1 MPLLP
6 SLTRAVDGQPRDLA
20 GVAFF
25 DLDRTLI
32 DGYSVLPFVAE
43 GLATGVLRPTR
54 LLRRAQAVLEAGAGG
69 LGELVEEFLAALE
82 GLPEAELDAL
92 GERVFQ
98 RHLAGRIHP
107 EARALLRAHRGRGHR
122 VVIVTSATRFQAA
135 PVARALGVDDG
146 DLLCTR
152 AGVDGDG
159 RLTGRWQ
166 LPGCWNDGKR
176 LHARLWLRRNGGR
189 LEDAWFYTDSAEDLP
204 LLEHVGHPVA
214 VDADPIL
221 RRYARRAGWPQ
232 LRFRGRRPDLESLV
246 RSSLV
251 ASGAWGSVL
260 AGAASFVRGG
270 SLEEAADVAGRTFG
284 ATGLTLA
291 GVRLRVHGER
301 HLRAARGAVVVFN
314 HQSALDALIMAR
326 LIRVPFVG
334 VAKAELGRTPVL
346 GSLLR
351 GAGTV
356 FVDRAAPDGVRQL
369 APAVDALRA
378 GRAVVI
384 APEGTRSY
392 GTVPAPFKRG
402 AFYLA
407 KRARVPLI
415 PVVIHNAADVLPR
428 GELLLK
434 PRVPV
439 EISVLPPIDTSG
451 WRARDLGAEAAALHA
466 RYLEALGFLPAAEA
480 IAPAAALPVAV

>member
-6 SLTRAVDGQPRDLA
+6 SLTRAVDGQPFDPE

-43 GLATGVLRPTR
+43 GLTSGLLRPTR
-54 LLRRAQAVLEAGAGG
+54 LLARAQAILEAGEGG
-69 LGELVEEFLAALE
+69 LGELVEEFLQALE
-82 GLPEAELDAL
+82 GVPEADLDRL
-92 GERVFQ
+92 GERVFR
-98 RHLAGRIHP
+98 RHLAGRVHP
-107 EARALLRAHRGRGHR
+107 EARALMRAHRERGHR

-135 PVARALGVDDG
+135 PIARALGVEDG

-152 AGVDGDG
+152 ATVDERG

-176 LHARLWLRRNGGR
+176 LHARLWLRRHGGR
-189 LEDAWFYTDSAEDLP
+189 LADAWFYTDSAEDLP

-221 RRYARRAGWPQ
+221 RRYARRAGWPL
-232 LRFRGRRPDLESLV
+232 LRFRGRGPDLEAVV
-246 RSSLV
+246 RSSMVL
-251 ASGAWGSVL
+251 SGFYGSAL
-260 AGAASFVRGG
+260 AGASTFLFGG
-270 SLEEAADVAGRTFG
+270 SLADAADVAGRTFG

-291 GVRLRVHGER
+291 GVRLRVHGEQ

-314 HQSALDALIMAR
+314 HQSALDALVMAR
-326 LIRVPFVG
+326 LVRVPYVG
-334 VAKAELGRTPVL
+334 VAKAELGRNPLL
-346 GSLLR
+346 GPLLR

-356 FVDRAAPDGVRQL
+356 FVDRGSKAGVRQL

-378 GRAVVI
+378 GKAVLI

-392 GTVPAPFKRG
+392 GTLPAPFKRG

-407 KRARVPLI
+407 KRARVPIL

-428 GELLLK
+428 GSLLLK

-439 EISVLPPIDTSG
+439 EVTVLPPIDTSS
-451 WRARDLGAEAAALHA
+451 WRASDLGAQADALHA
-466 RYLEALGFLPAAEA
+466 RYLEELGFLPRALAC
-480 IAPAAALPVAV
+480 APASELPIAV

>member
-1 MPLLP
+1 MSLLP
-6 SLTRAVDGQPRDLA
+6 SLTRAVDDQPFDSE

-43 GLATGVLRPTR
+43 GLVSGLLKPTR
-54 LLRRAQAVLEAGAGG
+54 LLKRAQAVLEAGDGG
-69 LGELVEEFLAALE
+69 LGELVEEFLLALE
-82 GLPEAELDAL
+82 GLPEADLDAL
-92 GERVFQ
+92 GERVFR
-98 RHLAGRIHP
+98 RHLSGRVHT
-107 EARALLRAHRGRGHR
+107 EAHELVRAHRARGHR

-135 PVARALGVDDG
+135 PIARALGVEDE

-152 AGVDGDG
+152 ASVDDQG

-189 LEDAWFYTDSAEDLP
+189 LADAWFYTDSAEDLP

-214 VDADPIL
+214 VNADPIL
-221 RRYARRAGWPQ
+221 RRYARRSGWPL
-232 LRFRGRRPDLESLV
+232 LRFRGRRPDLEALV
-246 RSSLV
+246 RSSMVL
-251 ASGAWGSVL
+251 SGFYGSAL
-260 AGAASFVRGG
+260 AGASTLFFGG
-270 SLEEAADVAGRTFG
+270 SLADASEVAGQTFG

-291 GVRLRVHGER
+291 GVRLRVHGEQ
-301 HLRAARGAVVVFN
+301 HLRAARGAVIVFN

-326 LIRVPFVG
+326 LVRVPYVG
-334 VAKAELGRTPVL
+334 VAKAELGRNPLL
-346 GSLLR
+346 GPLLR

-356 FVDRAAPDGVRQL
+356 FVDRDSKQGVRQL
-369 APAVDALRA
+369 APAVDALREQK
-378 GRAVVI
+378 AVLI

-392 GTVPAPFKRG
+392 GTLPAPFKRG

-407 KRARVPLI
+407 KRARVPIL

-439 EISVLPPIDTSG
+439 EVTVLPPIDTSA
-451 WRARDLGAEAAALHA
+451 WHARDLAGQAEALHA
-466 RYLEALGFLPAAEA
+466 RYLEELGFLPPELTEVPERMLR
-480 IAPAAALPVAV
+480 IAV

>member
-6 SLTRAVDGQPRDLA
+6 SLTRAVDGQPFDPE

-43 GLATGVLRPTR
+43 GLTSGLLRPTR
-54 LLRRAQAVLEAGAGG
+54 LLARAQAILEAGNGG
-69 LGELVEEFLAALE
+69 LGDLVEEFLQALE
-82 GLPEAELDAL
+82 GVAEADLDRL
-92 GERVFQ
+92 GERVFR
-98 RHLAGRIHP
+98 RHLAGRVHP
-107 EARALLRAHRGRGHR
+107 EARALMRAHRERGHR

-135 PVARALGVDDG
+135 PIARALGVEDG

-152 AGVDGDG
+152 ASVDERG

-189 LEDAWFYTDSAEDLP
+189 LADAWFYTDSAEDLP

-221 RRYARRAGWPQ
+221 RRYARRAGWPL
-232 LRFRGRRPDLESLV
+232 LRFRGRGLDLESVV
-246 RSSLV
+246 RSSMVL
-251 ASGAWGSVL
+251 SGFYGSAL
-260 AGAASFVRGG
+260 AGASTFFFGG
-270 SLEEAADVAGRTFG
+270 SLADAADVAGRAFG

-291 GVRLRVHGER
+291 GVRLRVHGEQ

-326 LIRVPFVG
+326 LVRVPYVG
-334 VAKAELGRTPVL
+334 VAKAELGRNPLL
-346 GSLLR
+346 GPLLR

-356 FVDRAAPDGVRQL
+356 FVDRGSGKGTSQL
-369 APAVDALRA
+369 APALDALRD
-378 GRAVVI
+378 GKAVLI

-392 GTVPAPFKRG
+392 GTLPAHFKRG

-407 KRARVPLI
+407 KRARVPIL

-439 EISVLPPIDTSG
+439 EVTVLPPIDTSA
-451 WRARDLGAEAAALHA
+451 WRARDLAEHAEALHA
-466 RYLEALGFLPAAEA
+466 RYLETLGFLPP
-480 IAPAAALPVAV
+480 APELPLEQALPMAV